1 MRLGFGLD
9 EALLKASPVLQKKML
24 RSVELIRKAE
34 KLSLTYDDV
43 DGFFLA
49 FSGGKDSQALYHIT
63 ELAGVKFKAHFSP
76 TTVDP
81 PQLIR
86 FIRKSYPDCE
96 FGKVTKNI
104 YDMAVEKQILPTM
117 RVRWCCAEYKEM
129 AGAGK
134 VTLIGIRH
142 AESARRAKRNEVE
155 ISNRK
160 FSGNFEQ
167 FTEWQEERIRK
178 KYKNLN
184 QDQFS
189 YDKTQEVRCINGKD
203 SILVSP
209 IIDWTE
215 ADVSEF
221 LNKVCEIPHCELYD
235 KGYRRIGC
243 ILCPMASY
251 KQKKKECRD
260 FPYVKEKWIDAIKKI
275 RMGGGI
281 YTREYIW
288 WGIRKDGST
297 DRNGRRTHTRACKAR
312 MGAPKGVRVQDLS
325 YPDNGYS
332 KIQIGGANLEKDSPK
347 SNSTF
352 PNDGYPSGSAGICEK
367 TEEYGKT
374 VDCPTMGTI
383 PNEELE
389 NQIAENIFDWWIS
402 GESYEKWYA
411 DKFLQQRIDFDE
423 E

>member
-63 ELAGVKFKAHFSP
+63 QLAGVKFKAHFSP

-86 FIRKSYPDCE
+86 FIRKNYPDCE
-96 FGKVTKNI
+96 FGKITKNI

-215 ADVSEF
+215 ADVWEF
-221 LNKVCEIPHCELYD
+221 LNKVCEVPHCELYD
-235 KGYRRIGC
+235 KGYHRIGC

-275 RMGGGI
+275 RMGGG
-281 YTREYIW
+281 
-288 WGIRKDGST
+288 
-297 DRNGRRTHTRACKAR
+297 
-312 MGAPKGVRVQDLS
+312 
-325 YPDNGYS
+325 YS
-332 KIQIGGANLEKDSPK
+332 KTNTSGRESERMAQQTETGEGLTQEQAKREWGHQRKSKSKISHTQTMDTQRLRLGGGQIWRKIHQRAIQHSRTMAIQAEVRAFARKQRNMERRWIARQWGLSLMRNLKIKLLKTFSIGGFRVSAMS
-347 SNSTF
+347 
-352 PNDGYPSGSAGICEK
+352 SGM
-367 TEEYGKT
+367 
-374 VDCPTMGTI
+374 PTNFCN
-383 PNEELE
+383 NE
-389 NQIAENIFDWWIS
+389 
-402 GESYEKWYA
+402 
-411 DKFLQQRIDFDE
+411 
-423 E
+423 

>member
-117 RVRWCCAEYKEM
+117 RVRWCCAEYEEM

-142 AESARRAKRNEVE
+142 AESARRAKRGGD
-155 ISNRK
+155 
-160 FSGNFEQ
+160 FQ
-167 FTEWQEERIRK
+167 
-178 KYKNLN
+178 
-184 QDQFS
+184 
-189 YDKTQEVRCINGKD
+189 QEVFGQLRAVHRVAGRED
-203 SILVSP
+203 SQEIQESQSRPIL
-209 IIDWTE
+209 
-215 ADVSEF
+215 
-221 LNKVCEIPHCELYD
+221 
-235 KGYRRIGC
+235 
-243 ILCPMASY
+243 
-251 KQKKKECRD
+251 
-260 FPYVKEKWIDAIKKI
+260 I
-275 RMGGGI
+275 RQDS
-281 YTREYIW
+281 R
-288 WGIRKDGST
+288 
-297 DRNGRRTHTRACKAR
+297 
-312 MGAPKGVRVQDLS
+312 GAVHQWER
-325 YPDNGYS
+325 
-332 KIQIGGANLEKDSPK
+332 
-347 SNSTF
+347 
-352 PNDGYPSGSAGICEK
+352 
-367 TEEYGKT
+367 
-374 VDCPTMGTI
+374 
-383 PNEELE
+383 
-389 NQIAENIFDWWIS
+389 
-402 GESYEKWYA
+402 
-411 DKFLQQRIDFDE
+411 
-423 E
+423 

>member
-1 MRLGFGLD
+1 MRLGIGLE

-63 ELAGVKFKAHFSP
+63 QLAGVKFNAHFSP

-86 FIRKSYPDCE
+86 FIRKNYPDCE

-104 YDMAVEKQILPTM
+104 YDMAVEKRILPTM

-215 ADVSEF
+215 ADVWEF
-221 LNKVCEIPHCELYD
+221 LNKVCEVPHCELYD
-235 KGYRRIGC
+235 KGYHRIGC

-275 RMGGGI
+275 RVGGGYSKTNTSGGGI
-281 YTREYIW
+281 KGSPNPRFLIPRQR
-288 WGIRKDGST
+288 ILKDS
-297 DRNGRRTHTRACKAR
+297 NW
-312 MGAPKGVRVQDLS
+312 
-325 YPDNGYS
+325 
-332 KIQIGGANLEKDSPK
+332 GGANLEKDSPK
-347 SNSTF
+347 SNSTL
-352 PNDGYPSGSAGICEK
+352 PNNGYPSRGACICEK

-389 NQIAENIFDWWIS
+389 NQIAENIFDWWLS
-402 GESYEKWYA
+402 GVSYEQWYA

>member
-1 MRLGFGLD
+1 MDLGITLD
-9 EALLKASPVLQKKML
+9 DALMKASPVLREKMK

-34 KLSLTYDDV
+34 RLSLMYDDA

-63 ELAGVKFKAHFSP
+63 QLAGVKFKAHFSP

-81 PQLIR
+81 PQVIK
-86 FIRKSYPDCE
+86 FIRREYPDCE

-160 FSGNFEQ
+160 FSGDFEQ
-167 FTEWQEERIRK
+167 FTEWQAEKIKK

-189 YDKTQEVRCINGKD
+189 YDKEQTVRCISGKD

-215 ADVSEF
+215 SDVWEF
-221 LNKVCEIPHCELYD
+221 LNKVCEVPHCELYD
-235 KGYRRIGC
+235 IGYHRIGC
-243 ILCPMASY
+243 ILCPMSNY
-251 KQKKKECRD
+251 KQKLKECQD
-260 FPYVKEKWIDAIKKI
+260 FPYVKAKWIDAIKKI
-275 RMGGGI
+275 RMGGVSQDKPTYQPKPNHGDLYGNASQWGGI
-281 YTREYIW
+281 WRKIHQRAIQFSRTMAIQTEVRRFARKQRNLERRWLARQWGLSLTRNLKTRLQKIYSIGGFREYPT
-288 WGIRKDGST
+288 K
-297 DRNGRRTHTRACKAR
+297 NGMPISFCK
-312 MGAPKGVRVQDLS
+312 
-325 YPDNGYS
+325 
-332 KIQIGGANLEKDSPK
+332 
-347 SNSTF
+347 
-352 PNDGYPSGSAGICEK
+352 
-367 TEEYGKT
+367 
-374 VDCPTMGTI
+374 
-383 PNEELE
+383 
-389 NQIAENIFDWWIS
+389 
-402 GESYEKWYA
+402 
-411 DKFLQQRIDFDE
+411 
-423 E
+423 

>member
-215 ADVSEF
+215 ADVWEF

-275 RMGGGI
+275 RMGGDLYERIYLVGNQKGWLNRPKWAKDSHESMQSENGGI
-281 YTREYIW
+281 KGNPSPRFIIPRQWILKDSDWGGQIW
-288 WGIRKDGST
+288 RKIHQRAIQRSRTMATQAEVRAFARKQRNMERRWIARQWGLSLM
-297 DRNGRRTHTRACKAR
+297 RNLKTKLQKTF
-312 MGAPKGVRVQDLS
+312 S
-325 YPDNGYS
+325 
-332 KIQIGGANLEKDSPK
+332 IGG
-347 SNSTF
+347 
-352 PNDGYPSGSAGICEK
+352 
-367 TEEYGKT
+367 
-374 VDCPTMGTI
+374 
-383 PNEELE
+383 
-389 NQIAENIFDWWIS
+389 
-402 GESYEKWYA
+402 
-411 DKFLQQRIDFDE
+411 
-423 E
+423 

>member
-1 MRLGFGLD
+1 MNLNITLEQALD
-9 EALLKASPVLQKKML
+9 KASPVLQKKML

-34 KLSLTYDDV
+34 KLSLTYDDT

-63 ELAGVKFKAHFSP
+63 RLAGVKFRAHFSP

-86 FIRKSYPDCE
+86 FIRKNYPDCE
-96 FGKVTKNI
+96 FGKVSKNI

-167 FTEWQEERIRK
+167 FTEWQEEQIRK

-215 ADVSEF
+215 ADVWEF
-221 LNKVCEIPHCELYD
+221 LNKVCEVPHCELYD
-235 KGYRRIGC
+235 KGYHRIGC
-243 ILCPMASY
+243 ILCPMSSY
-251 KQKKKECRD
+251 KQKKKECLD

-275 RMGGGI
+275 RMGG
-281 YTREYIW
+281 
-288 WGIRKDGST
+288 
-297 DRNGRRTHTRACKAR
+297 
-312 MGAPKGVRVQDLS
+312 
-325 YPDNGYS
+325 
-332 KIQIGGANLEKDSPK
+332 ANLEKDSPK
-347 SNSTF
+347 EQFNAPGQWLSKRKCGHLRENRGIWK
-352 PNDGYPSGSAGICEK
+352 DGGLPDNGDYP
-367 TEEYGKT
+367 
-374 VDCPTMGTI
+374 
-383 PNEELE
+383 
-389 NQIAENIFDWWIS
+389 
-402 GESYEKWYA
+402 
-411 DKFLQQRIDFDE
+411 
-423 E
+423 